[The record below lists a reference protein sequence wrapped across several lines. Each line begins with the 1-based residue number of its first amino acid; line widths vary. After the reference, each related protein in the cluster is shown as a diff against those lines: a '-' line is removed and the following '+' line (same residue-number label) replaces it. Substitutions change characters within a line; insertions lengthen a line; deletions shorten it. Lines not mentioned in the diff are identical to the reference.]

1 MNIDSQ
7 AIATIIA
14 AVISLFAGAAL
25 FRFKLNAKKT
35 TVNKIKGNNNVIQSG
50 KRNNSIINEKKD

>member
-25 FRFKLNAKKT
+25 FRFKLNAKKRLL
-35 TVNKIKGNNNVIQSG
+35 IKLKETITLFSLA
-50 KRNNSIINEKKD
+50 KEITL

>member
-14 AVISLFAGAAL
+14 RCYKFICGAAL
-25 FRFKLNAKKT
+25 FRFKLNAKKRLL
-35 TVNKIKGNNNVIQSG
+35 IKLKETITLFSLA
-50 KRNNSIINEKKD
+50 KEITL